1 MPTGCW
7 PKNAFLCRFN
17 VDMSYLEEMLL
28 SFFNVFIEFN
38 RSISHFIAATIHS
51 VKSPVTESKTFEF
64 EQKKIVGLEEW

>member
-1 MPTGCW
+1 
-7 PKNAFLCRFN
+7 
-17 VDMSYLEEMLL
+17 MSYLEEMLL